1 MFMGFDHFK
10 EAVFYALPDLQTQRL
25 HEALPEVRHDV
36 LLVLRDEGEDQRQ
49 QGCRESLPLL
59 QYL

>member
-1 MFMGFDHFK
+1 MTAGGV
-10 EAVFYALPDLQTQRL
+10 EYVLPDLQAQRL
-25 HEALPEVRHDV
+25 YEALPEVRHDV
-36 LLVLRDEGEDQRQ
+36 LLVLRDEGKDQRQ